1 MDEKKRMIIIQDAHT
16 ASDYSVTKIT
26 IWASMLTAYNIT
38 EESYISAA
46 LTV

>member
-1 MDEKKRMIIIQDAHT
+1 MIIIQDAYT

>member
-1 MDEKKRMIIIQDAHT
+1 MIIIQDAHT

-46 LTV
+46 LTI